1 MGQFWVWFSAKAAVG
16 DSAKGTVV
24 AEAVGG
30 GDGFA
35 FVLLEINPEGTAAD
49 LAVVVHV

>member
-1 MGQFWVWFSAKAAVG
+1 MGECWAWFSAKAAVG
-16 DSAKGTVV
+16 DSAERAVV
-24 AEAVGG
+24 AEAVSRR
-30 GDGFA
+30 DGFA